1 MEEEIRGGQKKD
13 RKKRNASRGL
23 RWEEEKKSREKK
35 KKKKNSPQSRTR
47 VPLMNGHND
56 RSCANLG

>member
-1 MEEEIRGGQKKD
+1 MRECKSRAKRG
-13 RKKRNASRGL
+13 RKKKRREKEK
-23 RWEEEKKSREKK
+23 RKKKS
-35 KKKKNSPQSRTR
+35 SPQNRTR